1 MRVISGRARGTKL
14 KTIESMS
21 TRPTLDRVKESLFNI
36 LQNDITEKNVL
47 DLFAGSG
54 ALGIEALSRGANK
67 AYFSDS
73 NPEAVKV
80 IKENLTK
87 TRLIDYSK
95 VYNMSY
101 EKAITKMS
109 NENVKIDIVFID
121 PPYRL
126 GIAANSIKL
135 IIQNDLLNE
144 NAIIVVETDEKERD
158 IKEILELK
166 NLNKELQ
173 KIEIRFK
180 KIWKS
185 KFDIFEGLVRSY
197 LYGNFYIIRKLRGI
211 N

>member
-144 NAIIVVETDEKERD
+144 NAIIIVETDEKERD

-173 KIEIRFK
+173 KIEITDLRK
-180 KIWKS
+180 YGRAS
-185 KFDIFEGLVRSY
+185 LIF
-197 LYGNFYIIRKLRGI
+197 LRV
-211 N
+211 

>member
-173 KIEIRFK
+173 KIEITDLRK
-180 KIWKS
+180 YGRAS
-185 KFDIFEGLVRSY
+185 LIF
-197 LYGNFYIIRKLRGI
+197 LRV
-211 N
+211 

>member
-87 TRLIDYSK
+87 TRFIDYSK

-144 NAIIVVETDEKERD
+144 NAIIIVETDEKERD

-173 KIEIRFK
+173 KIEITDLRK
-180 KIWKS
+180 YGRAS
-185 KFDIFEGLVRSY
+185 LIF
-197 LYGNFYIIRKLRGI
+197 LRV
-211 N
+211 

>member
-1 MRVISGRARGTKL
+1 MRVISGIARGTKL

-36 LQNDITEKNVL
+36 LQKDITEKNVL

-173 KIEIRFK
+173 KIEITDLRK
-180 KIWKS
+180 YGRAS
-185 KFDIFEGLVRSY
+185 LIF
-197 LYGNFYIIRKLRGI
+197 LRV
-211 N
+211 

>member
-1 MRVISGRARGTKL
+1 
-14 KTIESMS
+14 MS

-87 TRLIDYSK
+87 TRFIDYSK

-173 KIEIRFK
+173 KIEITDLRK
-180 KIWKS
+180 YGRAS
-185 KFDIFEGLVRSY
+185 LIF
-197 LYGNFYIIRKLRGI
+197 LRV
-211 N
+211 

>member
-87 TRLIDYSK
+87 TRFIDYSK

-173 KIEIRFK
+173 KIEITDLRK
-180 KIWKS
+180 YGRAS
-185 KFDIFEGLVRSY
+185 LIF
-197 LYGNFYIIRKLRGI
+197 LRV
-211 N
+211 

>member
-14 KTIESMS
+14 KTIGSMS

-36 LQNDITEKNVL
+36 LQKDITEKNVL

-173 KIEIRFK
+173 KIEITDLRK
-180 KIWKS
+180 YGRAS
-185 KFDIFEGLVRSY
+185 LIF
-197 LYGNFYIIRKLRGI
+197 LRV
-211 N
+211 

>member
-54 ALGIEALSRGANK
+54 ALGIEALSRGADK

-173 KIEIRFK
+173 KIEITDLRK
-180 KIWKS
+180 YGRAS
-185 KFDIFEGLVRSY
+185 LIF
-197 LYGNFYIIRKLRGI
+197 LRV
-211 N
+211 

>member
-36 LQNDITEKNVL
+36 LQKDITEKNVL

-87 TRLIDYSK
+87 TRFIDYSK

-173 KIEIRFK
+173 KIEITDLRK
-180 KIWKS
+180 YGRAS
-185 KFDIFEGLVRSY
+185 LIF
-197 LYGNFYIIRKLRGI
+197 LRV
-211 N
+211 

>member
-36 LQNDITEKNVL
+36 LQKDITEKNVL

-173 KIEIRFK
+173 KIEITDLRK
-180 KIWKS
+180 YGRAS
-185 KFDIFEGLVRSY
+185 LIF
-197 LYGNFYIIRKLRGI
+197 LRV
-211 N
+211 

>member
-36 LQNDITEKNVL
+36 LQKDITEKNVL

-144 NAIIVVETDEKERD
+144 NAIIIVETDEKERD

-173 KIEIRFK
+173 KIEITDLRK
-180 KIWKS
+180 YGRAS
-185 KFDIFEGLVRSY
+185 LIF
-197 LYGNFYIIRKLRGI
+197 LRV
-211 N
+211 